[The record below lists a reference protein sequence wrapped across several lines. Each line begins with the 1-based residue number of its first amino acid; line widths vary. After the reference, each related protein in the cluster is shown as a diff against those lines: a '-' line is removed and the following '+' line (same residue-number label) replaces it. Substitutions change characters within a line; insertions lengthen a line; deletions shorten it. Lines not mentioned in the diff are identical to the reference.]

1 MQHVALWVLAFGTG
15 GLRDM
20 HASILEKPIVMIP
33 ATRMRARTHGHT
45 HMDICYRVC
54 FLAIYDVHAL
64 YYMFSCY
71 V

>member
-1 MQHVALWVLAFGTG
+1 
-15 GLRDM
+15 M